1 MISRHLGLFFFHVCT
16 MLLAQEGVLS
26 YLSEKLK
33 INAGKPLRQ
42 SSQEIS
48 QTFLMLEF
56 CYLKKGK

>member
-1 MISRHLGLFFFHVCT
+1 
-16 MLLAQEGVLS
+16 MLLAQEAVLS